1 MYRHQQS
8 SRGELHS
15 AADCQRCVAL
25 FICFFNQLLC
35 LYDFLISCF
44 VYMYAFLIS
53 CLDYFEL
60 FAKSFAFFNQ
70 LFSIIQQAGRGC
82 FIQFTNLTLF
92 VPAVNINLTLTD
104 FQNPLNILMY
114 VYHFVINVGRRN
126 IDWLIGAM
134 YNIFPYL
141 LSIVSDRSL
150 LCSFSKMGT
159 GASGPDHST

>member
-1 MYRHQQS
+1 MHRHQQS

-53 CLDYFEL
+53 CFDYFEL
-60 FAKSFAFFNQ
+60 LHKSVAFINQ

-82 FIQFTNLTLF
+82 FIQLTNLTLF

-104 FQNPLNILMY
+104 FQNSLNISMY

-126 IDWLIGAM
+126 ID
-134 YNIFPYL
+134 
-141 LSIVSDRSL
+141 
-150 LCSFSKMGT
+150 
-159 GASGPDHST
+159 

>member
-1 MYRHQQS
+1 MKTRSYTCIATNKAAAVNFTAQLIV
-8 SRGELHS
+8 RG
-15 AADCQRCVAL
+15 A
-25 FICFFNQLLC
+25 LLC
-35 LYDFLISCF
+35 LFDLICFVISCF

-53 CLDYFEL
+53 CFDYFEL
-60 FAKSFAFFNQ
+60 FAFINQ

-82 FIQFTNLTLF
+82 FIQFTNLTQF

-104 FQNPLNILMY
+104 FQNSLNISMY

-126 IDWLIGAM
+126 IDWLIRAM

-141 LSIVSDRSL
+141 PSIVSDRYL

>member
-1 MYRHQQS
+1 
-8 SRGELHS
+8 
-15 AADCQRCVAL
+15 
-25 FICFFNQLLC
+25 
-35 LYDFLISCF
+35 
-44 VYMYAFLIS
+44 MYAFLIS

-104 FQNPLNILMY
+104 FQNPLNISMY

-126 IDWLIGAM
+126 ID
-134 YNIFPYL
+134 
-141 LSIVSDRSL
+141 
-150 LCSFSKMGT
+150 
-159 GASGPDHST
+159 